1 MIHLINIVTTFSA
14 LEDRKVKAIHFN
26 RIHKT
31 KLSFLLLKFVKGY
44 TLSKRMLLPYEL
56 IVDLCILL

>member
-31 KLSFLLLKFVKGY
+31 KLSFLLLKFCQRLYPVKKNVV
-44 TLSKRMLLPYEL
+44 TL
-56 IVDLCILL
+56 

>member
-1 MIHLINIVTTFSA
+1 MIHLIYIITTFSA

-31 KLSFLLLKFVKGY
+31 KLPFLLLRFCQRLYLVENNVA
-44 TLSKRMLLPYEL
+44 TS
-56 IVDLCILL
+56 